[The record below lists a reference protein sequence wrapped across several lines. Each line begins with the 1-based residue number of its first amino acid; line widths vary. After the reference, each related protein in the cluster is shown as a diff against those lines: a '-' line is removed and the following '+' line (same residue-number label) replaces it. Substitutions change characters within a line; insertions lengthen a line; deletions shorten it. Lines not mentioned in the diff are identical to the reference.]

1 MDTDR
6 GVVVQGCVP
15 SWRPVMSGVLQGS
28 ILGLVHFSGFIN
40 NISGGIG
47 CTLNKSDRTM
57 LSATIDRIGGSDAIQ
72 RDLDILEKWAYE
84 NRMML
89 NK

>member
-1 MDTDR
+1 
-6 GVVVQGCVP
+6 
-15 SWRPVMSGVLQGS
+15 MSGVLQGS

-40 NISGGIG
+40 ISGGIG
-47 CTLNKSDRTM
+47 CTLNKFDGTM
-57 LSATIDRIGGSDAIQ
+57 LSATIDRIGGSDAIH

>member
-1 MDTDR
+1 M
-6 GVVVQGCVP
+6 
-15 SWRPVMSGVLQGS
+15 
-28 ILGLVHFSGFIN
+28 
-40 NISGGIG
+40 
-47 CTLNKSDRTM
+47 CTLNKFDGTM